1 MLSYQLC
8 YRPGVAIRTK
18 HSVSIPPE
26 LAREIERAAKR
37 ERTTFSG
44 WLATAAARRL
54 KLDVGKSLVAD
65 WEREN
70 GPFTAA
76 EIAEAD
82 ARVRRLLGEP
92 ARRRNRRTA

>member
-1 MLSYQLC
+1 
-8 YRPGVAIRTK
+8 VAVRTK
-18 HSVSIPPE
+18 HSVSISPE

-44 WLATAAARRL
+44 WLAVAAARRL
-54 KLDVGKSLVAD
+54 KLDEGKALIAD
-65 WEREN
+65 WERET

-82 ARVRRLLGEP
+82 ARVRRMLGRP
-92 ARRRNRRTA
+92 ARRRKRRTA

>member
-1 MLSYQLC
+1 MSYRLC
-8 YRPGVAIRTK
+8 YRRDVAIRTK

-37 ERTTFSG
+37 DRTTFSG
-44 WLATAAARRL
+44 WLAVAAARRL
-54 KLDVGKSLVAD
+54 KLDAGKALIAD

-82 ARVRRLLGEP
+82 ARVRRMLGEP
-92 ARRRNRRTA
+92 TPRRNRRTA

>member
-1 MLSYQLC
+1 MSYRLC
-8 YRPGVAIRTK
+8 YRVVVATRAK
-18 HSVSIPPE
+18 RSVSIAPD

-44 WLATAAARRL
+44 WLAGAAAHRL
-54 KLDVGKSLVAD
+54 KIDAGKALVAD
-65 WEREN
+65 WEREH

-82 ARVRRLLGEP
+82 ARVRRMLGRT
-92 ARRRNRRTA
+92 ADRRHRRTA